1 MSERADITRRTNAGY
16 IIYSEKHPGKRLSKP
31 LPSKAAAEKR
41 LGQIEF
47 FKANGASGAKA
58 ARHDARPRLPHQIPP
73 TRIEQDYA
81 AALIRM
87 IGRLRAAYAPLLREL
102 PAILDEAAAERG
114 DDRADGIGVRLDT
127 ASGRA
132 KKLLAQA
139 RAAPVIDT
147 SALEQLAGKYA
158 KATSDHQKEQI
169 KRQAHAAI
177 KVDPVF
183 RDADLAPLARHFV
196 HENVALIKRIPRRL
210 HDDVEAMVHGAV
222 ASGRRH
228 KHLSKQIEDRF
239 GVAEKHAR
247 LIARDQIGKFH
258 AKVNHHRQKEMGV
271 KKFVWRTV
279 GDERVRPWH
288 QELDD
293 TTHSY
298 AKPPRN
304 PDTGE
309 RVLPGEDI
317 QCRCSA
323 EPVFS

>member
-47 FKANGASGAKA
+47 FKAKA

-102 PAILDEAAAERG
+102 PSILDDAAAERG
-114 DDRADGIGVRLDT
+114 DQRADAAARLDTARLDT

-158 KATSDHQKEQI
+158 KATSDHQKEQLR
-169 KRQAHAAI
+169 RQAHAAI

-222 ASGRRH
+222 SRGHRH
-228 KHLSKQIEDRF
+228 KHLERQIQERF
-239 GVAEKHAR
+239 HVAEKHAR

-258 AKVNHHRQKEMGV
+258 AKANHHRQRELGV
-271 KKFVWRTV
+271 RKFVWRTV

-293 TTHSY
+293 TTHAY
-298 AKPPRN
+298 DKPPRN

-323 EPVFS
+323 EPVFP

>member
-1 MSERADITRRTNAGY
+1 M
-16 IIYSEKHPGKRLSKP
+16 
-31 LPSKAAAEKR
+31 LPSSAVVARRDVIEREGAGWSVFTESTPRRRLGGPYRSRAAAEKR
-41 LGQIEF
+41 LAQVEA
-47 FKANGASGAKA
+47 FKHMRRDA
-58 ARHDARPRLPHQIPP
+58 ARPRLPRQMPP

-87 IGRLRAAYAPLLREL
+87 LGRVRAAYAPLIKEL
-102 PAILDEAAAERG
+102 PSILDEAAAERG
-114 DDRADGIGVRLDT
+114 DGAARMDT
-127 ASGRA
+127 ASSRA
-132 KKLLAQA
+132 RKLLQQA

-147 SALEQLAGKYA
+147 SALQALAGKYA
-158 KATSDHQKEQI
+158 KATSDHQKEQLR
-169 KRQAHAAI
+169 RQAHAAI

-196 HENVALIKRIPRRL
+196 AENVALIKRIPARL
-210 HDDVEAMVHGAV
+210 HGDIEVMVHGAV
-222 ASGRRH
+222 ARGHRH
-228 KHLSKQIEDRF
+228 KHLTRQIEERF
-239 GVAEKHAR
+239 GVAERHAR

-271 KKFVWRTV
+271 KRFVWRSV

-288 QELDD
+288 QELDG
-293 TTHSY
+293 TEHSY

-304 PDTGE
+304 PDTDE